1 MRARNARLAALAV
14 VIAAAACGRDVGGPP
29 IIPTA
34 ALAHVD
40 GATAALVTQGR
51 TVVLEGYG
59 FGVTQ
64 GSGTVT
70 FTGPGGGTVPAVVPD
85 SASWSDFAIEVVVP
99 ADAATGP
106 LTVTTPT
113 GERLTT
119 TVHVLPAVPFDPA
132 ALAWQ
137 PRAGFPRAPVG
148 VALAVAEYA
157 TSGGVATTLYAAG
170 GAEPLGGDSAFVPE
184 TGVHVAHATAGGEIT
199 AWVRQPEHATT
210 SANRSLPAP
219 RAFAAATVATPHN
232 SRLTAGAV
240 LYVIGGI
247 DADGRVQ
254 RGVFGANL
262 SADSVV
268 SAFVSLE
275 PLPVPIAGA
284 VAIMRRGSVYV
295 FGGADSAGRPVSTVY
310 VARVTP
316 GGLLDGWYVQPA
328 TTGPRAY
335 GGGTVID
342 RRAAV
347 FGGFAEAVPPGGGL
361 DATPPRLASGD
372 TGLVSRRSGF
382 FAGPWGG
389 VDPVL
394 PEPRSQFATLD
405 VGTALLVVGGM
416 YAGAATDAA
425 ETLAATTAGDSLG
438 SFVGPVGTATIAG
451 QGGGTLVGPAG
462 ATWRDASGA
471 WHGLVLGGMDLAT
484 RLRRTG
490 VWGF

>member
-1 MRARNARLAALAV
+1 MRARSATLACAIAV
-14 VIAAAACGRDVGGPP
+14 VGCGGDIGGPP
-29 IIPTA
+29 AIPA
-34 ALAHVD
+34 AAVAYVE
-40 GATAALVTQGR
+40 GATAAVVTRGR
-51 TVVLEGYG
+51 TIVLEGYG
-59 FGVTQ
+59 FEAAQ
-64 GSGTVT
+64 GGGTVT
-70 FTGPGGGTVPAVVPD
+70 FTRQGGGTTPAVVPD
-85 SASWSDFAIEVVVP
+85 SASWSEFAIEVVVP

-106 LTVTTPT
+106 VTVTTAA
-113 GERLTT
+113 GERLTA
-119 TVHVLPAVPFDPA
+119 TVHVLPSVPFDAA

-148 VALAVAEYA
+148 VALAAAEYA
-157 TSGGVATTLYAAG
+157 TSGGFATTLYAAG

-184 TGVHVAHATAGGEIT
+184 TGVYVARTTPSGEVA
-199 AWVRQPEHATT
+199 AWARQPESATA
-210 SANRSLPAP
+210 ANRSLPAP
-219 RAFAAATVATPHN
+219 RAFAAAAVATPHN
-232 SRLTAGAV
+232 SRLSSGAV

-247 DADGRVQ
+247 DEQERVQ
-254 RGVFGANL
+254 RSVFGANL

-275 PLPVPIAGA
+275 PLPLPIVGA
-284 VAIMRRGSVYV
+284 VAIVRRGSVYV
-295 FGGADSAGRPVSTVY
+295 FGGADSAGQPVSTVY
-310 VARVTP
+310 VARITP

-328 TTGPRAY
+328 TPGPRAY
-335 GGGTVID
+335 GGGTLID

-347 FGGFAEAVPPGGGL
+347 FGGFAEPVPPGGGL
-361 DATPPRLASGD
+361 DDTPPRLASGD

-389 VDPVL
+389 IGPVL

-416 YAGAATDAA
+416 YAGAGTDAA
-425 ETLAATTAGDSLG
+425 ETLAAPTTGDSLG
-438 SFVGPVGTATIAG
+438 AFSGPVGTATIAG

-462 ATWRDASGA
+462 VTWRDASGA
-471 WHGLVLGGMDLAT
+471 YHGLVLGGMDLAT

>member
-1 MRARNARLAALAV
+1 VRARRAALAGA
-14 VIAAAACGRDVGGPP
+14 IAVAACGRDAGGPT
-29 IIPTA
+29 IPA
-34 ALAHVD
+34 AAIAYVD
-40 GATAALVTQGR
+40 GATAAVVTPGH
-51 TVVLEGYG
+51 TIVLEGYG
-59 FGVTQ
+59 FGTVRGT
-64 GSGTVT
+64 GTVT
-70 FTGPGGGTVPAVVPD
+70 FASAGGGVTVALVPD
-85 SASWSDFAIEVVVP
+85 SASWSEFAIEVVVP
-99 ADAATGP
+99 PDAVTGDV
-106 LTVTTPT
+106 TVITDV

-119 TVHVLPAVPFDPA
+119 TVYVLPSVPFDPA
-132 ALAWQ
+132 GLAWQ

-148 VALAVAEYA
+148 VALAAAEYA
-157 TSGGVATTLYAAG
+157 TSGGVTTTLYAAG

-184 TGVHVAHATAGGEIT
+184 TGVHVARATAGGEIT
-199 AWVRQPEHATT
+199 AWARQPESAT

-219 RAFAAATVATPHN
+219 RAFAAAAVATPHN
-232 SRLTAGAV
+232 SRLSAGAV

-247 DADGRVQ
+247 DGDERVQ
-254 RGVFGANL
+254 RSVFGTNL

-284 VAIMRRGSVYV
+284 VAIVRRGSVYV
-295 FGGADSAGRPVSTVY
+295 LGGADSAGQPVNTVY

-316 GGLLDGWYVQPA
+316 NGVLDGWYVQPA
-328 TTGPRAY
+328 TPGPRAY
-335 GGGTVID
+335 GGGALID

-347 FGGFAEAVPPGGGL
+347 FGGFAEPVHPGGGL
-361 DATPPRLASGD
+361 DPTPARLASGD

-382 FAGPWGG
+382 FTGSWGG
-389 VDPVL
+389 TDPVL
-394 PEPRSQFATLD
+394 PEPRSQFATLA
-405 VGTALLVVGGM
+405 VGNALLVVGGM

-438 SFVGPVGTATIAG
+438 GFTGPVGTATIAG

-471 WHGLVLGGMDLAT
+471 YHGLVLGGMDLAT

>member
-1 MRARNARLAALAV
+1 MRARSAALA
-14 VIAAAACGRDVGGPP
+14 AAVAVAACGGDVGGPP
-29 IIPTA
+29 AIPSA
-34 ALAHVD
+34 AIAYVE
-40 GATAALVTQGR
+40 GATAAVVTRGR
-51 TVVLEGYG
+51 TIVLEGYG
-59 FGVTQ
+59 FGAVR
-64 GSGTVT
+64 GAGIVT
-70 FTGPGGGTVPAVVPD
+70 FASQGGGVTVALVPD

-99 ADAATGP
+99 PDAVTGSV
-106 LTVTTPT
+106 TVDTDA

-119 TVHVLPAVPFDPA
+119 TVHVLPSVPFDPA

-148 VALAVAEYA
+148 VALAAAEYA
-157 TSGGVATTLYAAG
+157 TSGGFTATLYAAG

-184 TGVHVAHATAGGEIT
+184 TGVHVARTTAGGEIT
-199 AWVRQPEHATT
+199 AWVRQPESAT
-210 SANRSLPAP
+210 SANRSLPAA
-219 RAFAAATVATPHN
+219 RAFAAAAVATPHN
-232 SRLTAGAV
+232 SRLSSGAV

-247 DADGRVQ
+247 DEHEQPQ
-254 RGVFGANL
+254 RSVYGANL

-268 SAFVSLE
+268 SGFVALE

-284 VAIMRRGSVYV
+284 VAIVRRGSIYV
-295 FGGADSAGRPVSTVY
+295 LGGADSAGQPVSTVY

-328 TTGPRAY
+328 TPGPRAY
-335 GGGTVID
+335 GGGTLID
-342 RRAAV
+342 RRIAV
-347 FGGFAEAVPPGGGL
+347 FGGFAEPVAPGGGL
-361 DATPPRLASGD
+361 DPTPPRLASGD

-382 FAGPWGG
+382 FTGPWGG
-389 VDPVL
+389 IGPVL

-416 YAGAATDAA
+416 YAGAAADAA
-425 ETLAATTAGDSLG
+425 ETLAAATAGDSLG
-438 SFVGPVGTATIAG
+438 AFTGPVGTATIAG

-462 ATWRDASGA
+462 ATWRDAGGG